1 MKIYKLLFIIFLFTL
16 CFNGLIV
23 GPHAVAETIYIST
36 DESGTTIISNSP
48 PKNKSAV
55 QHVIHHKPS
64 KATDREIREFQERQ
78 RAAANRMTEK
88 NKREE
93 VAAAKRAAIVEKDAE
108 RERLKNKIRREAEQ
122 YRAELLKK
130 ARKTTS
136 TVGKNYRE
144 KANEQYLKYLAE
156 REAHAIKVFLLT
168 GEYPKIKGEYP
179 KIKTATSAIEE
190 KPNPLKSPEELLRNN
205 TGAINP
211 YTGTF
216 YAPSGT
222 GGYINTKDGTFYAP
236 SGTGGYINTRTGEF
250 VPAH

>member
-23 GPHAVAETIYIST
+23 GPRVIAETIYIST
-36 DESGTTIISNSP
+36 DESGTTIISNSL

-55 QHVIHHKPS
+55 RHVIHYKPS

-78 RAAANRMTEK
+78 KAAANRMTEK
-88 NKREE
+88 NRREE
-93 VAAAKRAAIVEKDAE
+93 VDAAQRAAIVEKDAE
-108 RERLKNKIRREAEQ
+108 KERLKNKTRREAEE

-130 ARKTTS
+130 ARRTIS
-136 TVGKNYRE
+136 TVGKSSTE
-144 KANEQYLKYLAE
+144 IANERYLKYLAE
-156 REAHAIKVFLLT
+156 REAHKIKVFLLT
-168 GEYPKIKGEYP
+168 GEYPKTKKATGATGGKP
-179 KIKTATSAIEE
+179 KFLNPSLP
-190 KPNPLKSPEELLRNN
+190 KPPEELIRNN
-205 TGAINP
+205 TGTINP

>member
-1 MKIYKLLFIIFLFTL
+1 MANCKIKKGRALNWRIIMKTYKLLFIIFLFTL
-16 CFNGLIV
+16 CFNALIV
-23 GPHAVAETIYIST
+23 GPRVMAETIYIST

-48 PKNKSAV
+48 PKNRSV
-55 QHVIHHKPS
+55 IQHIIHHKPS
-64 KATDREIREFQERQ
+64 MATDREIREFQERQ

-93 VAAAKRAAIVEKDAE
+93 MAAAEKAAIIERDAE

-122 YRAELLKK
+122 YRVELLKK
-130 ARKTTS
+130 ARTTTS
-136 TVGKNYRE
+136 AIGKDSYE
-144 KANEQYLKYLAE
+144 KADERYLKYLAE
-156 REAHAIKVFLLT
+156 KEARAIKVFLLT
-168 GEYPKIKGEYP
+168 GEYPKTKGEYP
-179 KIKTATSAIEE
+179 KTKTATSAIEE
-190 KPNPLKSPEELLRNN
+190 KPKPLKPPEELLRNN

-222 GGYINTKDGTFYAP
+222 
-236 SGTGGYINTRTGEF
+236 SGYINTRTGEF